1 VLRAVDRVPERF
13 QNITKTFPDENAWTR
28 RKKPLVDS
36 LAGEMKRVSGKYVA
50 TFARIL
56 HVLLSRGGVSVFGHA
71 LDPRRHN
78 DGLSEAA
85 EHSIPAG
92 ARRGCRE
99 GKAPSVPQ
107 PDRFA

>member
-1 VLRAVDRVPERF
+1 M
-13 QNITKTFPDENAWTR
+13 
-28 RKKPLVDS
+28 DS

-78 DGLSEAA
+78 DGLSETGN
-85 EHSIPAG
+85 AG
-92 ARRGCRE
+92 WKSPGTNYRRVGYVARRRFVRLATSQSVLRTLAA
-99 GKAPSVPQ
+99 GKSVLGMNVT
-107 PDRFA
+107 